1 MPSHSAVSPTPT
13 DAPPRRLAALGRAI
27 DAAMGPRLRSFPWRQ
42 TRDPWVILV
51 AEVLLQQTQAQR
63 VADRFDEILELFGTP
78 EAVVALGQAGVVER
92 WSGFGYNSRAV
103 RLFRCAQTVVAVH
116 GGVVPHRRDD
126 LLALPGI
133 GPYTAAAIRAFAF
146 EEDVAVYDTN
156 VARVIA
162 RAALGAPVAAG
173 AGWATAQQ
181 MVPNERGWHYNQ
193 AVLDFGATIC
203 TARRPACER
212 CPISRRCAYARAGF
226 SGDDPART
234 TAGTARRQGTFR
246 GSRREARGA
255 IVEVLRQGPRTRQEL
270 QEATGMHAHFD
281 AALDGLI
288 ADGLVTSSTERLA
301 LSN

>member
-1 MPSHSAVSPTPT
+1 
-13 DAPPRRLAALGRAI
+13 
-27 DAAMGPRLRSFPWRQ
+27 MGPRLRAFPWRQ
-42 TRDPWVILV
+42 TREPWVILV

-63 VADRFDEILELFGTP
+63 VADRFDEILEFFGTP

-103 RLFRCAQTVVAVH
+103 RLFRCAQMVVAAH
-116 GGVVPHRRDD
+116 DGVVPRVESD

-146 EEDVAVYDTN
+146 EQDVAVYDTN

-162 RAALGAPVAAG
+162 RAAFGVPVTAVE
-173 AGWATAQQ
+173 GWATAQH
-181 MVPNERGWHYNQ
+181 MVPKGRGWHYNQ

-226 SGDDPART
+226 SGEDPART
-234 TAGTARRQGTFR
+234 TAGTSRPQGAFR

-255 IVEVLRQGPRTRQEL
+255 IVEALRRGLRTREEL
-270 QEATGMHAHFD
+270 DVATGKHAHFH

-288 ADGLVTSSTERLA
+288 ADGLVAESADRLA